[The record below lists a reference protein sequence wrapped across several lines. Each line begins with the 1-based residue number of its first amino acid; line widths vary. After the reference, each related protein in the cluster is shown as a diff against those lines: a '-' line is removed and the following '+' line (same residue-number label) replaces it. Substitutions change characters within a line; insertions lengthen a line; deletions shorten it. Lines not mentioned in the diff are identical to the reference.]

1 MTRET
6 PGFFKRIF
14 SWIGSLVRAIRWIL
28 NVLFLIIL
36 GVFLFSFFGQ
46 EVKPLPEKAA
56 LRLMPSGTL
65 VEERSYADPVTQL
78 MEQSSPYDAETPV
91 RDLTKTLKY
100 AKNDPR
106 ITGLV
111 LDLNHLAGGGI
122 SKLAEVGQAIGDF
135 RSSGKPVIAISD
147 NYSQEQYYLASY
159 ADEILVNPMG
169 GVVLTGF
176 GYYGSFFKEA
186 ADKLK
191 INFHVFRTGEFKSAV
206 EPFTRSDMSP
216 EARQN
221 TLAWVDELWDA
232 YTGDVEN
239 RRSLPRGAI
248 DSYVNNLHI
257 NLGSHKGDMASL
269 ALEANLVD
277 RIASRPQMTAS
288 LADRFGADREGFVN
302 IFHKDYLNHLRLPSL
317 DKAPKEDV
325 ANIGVIV
332 ASGTI
337 LDGEQMEG
345 AIGGDTLSLLLRQ
358 ARQDSSL
365 KALVLRVDSP
375 GGSAFASDLIRQ
387 ELIQVQK
394 QMPVIVS
401 MGSMAASGGYW
412 ISAQADEIWA
422 QPTTLTGS
430 IGVFGIIPTF
440 EDSLAALG
448 VNSDGVGTT
457 KLADF
462 NHLDRPLSPEVAT
475 IIQLN
480 VNNIYRQF
488 LTLVAN
494 GRHSTPEEIDEI
506 ARGRVW
512 TGKQALEKGLVDKL
526 GGIDDAIAAAAHKA
540 GAENWQV
547 KYITRPLSFQEQLM
561 KQLAEGS
568 AQLLSPLA
576 TSQLPQPLAQ
586 RLAGYIQG
594 LNAITTLNDPQNM
607 YLQCFG
613 CPAVYSR

>member
-1 MTRET
+1 MTRES

-14 SWIGSLVRAIRWIL
+14 SWVGGLVRAIRWII
-28 NVLFLIIL
+28 NVLFLIIV

-56 LRLMPSGTL
+56 LRLMPSGML
-65 VEERSYADPVTQL
+65 VEERSYADPITQL

-91 RDLTKTLKY
+91 RDLTKALKH
-100 AKNDPR
+100 AKTDPR

-111 LDLNHLAGGGI
+111 LDLSHLAGGGI
-122 SKLAEVGQAIGDF
+122 SKLDEVGRAIDDF
-135 RSSGKPVIAISD
+135 RASGKPVIAISD
-147 NYSQEQYYLASY
+147 NYSQEQYYLASH
-159 ADEILVNPMG
+159 ADEIQVNPMG

-221 TLAWVDELWDA
+221 TLAWIDELWNA
-232 YTGDVEN
+232 YTTDVEN
-239 RRSLPRGAI
+239 QRKLPQGTI
-248 DSYVNNLHI
+248 DNFVDNLHI
-257 NLGSHKGDMASL
+257 NLRSHGGDMASL
-269 ALEANLVD
+269 ALEAKLVD

-288 LADRFGADREGFVN
+288 LADRFGADKDGFIN

-317 DKAPKEDV
+317 DKAPKENT

-345 AIGGDTLSLLLRQ
+345 AIGGDTLSQLLRQ

-394 QMPVIVS
+394 TMPVIVS

-412 ISAQADEIWA
+412 IAAQADEIWA

-457 KLADF
+457 SLADF

-475 IIQLN
+475 IIQLS
-480 VNNIYRQF
+480 VDNIYHQF
-488 LTLVAN
+488 VRLVAD
-494 GRHSTPEEIDEI
+494 GRQRTPAEIDEI

-512 TGKQALEKGLVDKL
+512 TGQQALEKGLVDKMGDL
-526 GGIDDAIAAAAHKA
+526 DDAVAAAAKKA
-540 GAENWQV
+540 GVENWQV
-547 KYITRPLSFQEQLM
+547 KYVTRPLSFQEQLM

-568 AQLLSPLA
+568 AQLLSPLTA
-576 TSQLPQPLAQ
+576 APLAQ
-586 RLAGYIQG
+586 PLTQKVANYLQG
-594 LNAITTLNDPQNM
+594 LDTLGALNDPQNI

-613 CPAVYSR
+613 CPSL